1 MNKKTKLNK
10 QFDKQFGAFVKKKR
24 LEKGWLQDDLASA
37 IDNDYQNIS
46 RLERGNI
53 TPNLYW
59 CHRLA
64 EAFDMSI
71 SDFMKGFEFKK
82 GK

>member
-1 MNKKTKLNK
+1 MNKKSLLNK
-10 QFDKQFGAFVKKKR
+10 QFDKKFGAFVKRKR

-37 IDNDYQNIS
+37 IDSDFQNIS
-46 RLERGNI
+46 RLERGNV
-53 TPNLYW
+53 TPTLYW

-64 EAFDMSI
+64 EAFDMDI

-82 GK
+82 KK